1 MEEMMKFT
9 PQGIL
14 MNGIIKL
21 LLKKFKLDKILD
33 YVENDNELDIQMK
46 QVQKTASK
54 QGKSMEVMEKDIA
67 ILKKDSHPPIKNL
80 EKRLK
85 YLEGKLK

>member
-1 MEEMMKFT
+1 MMKFT